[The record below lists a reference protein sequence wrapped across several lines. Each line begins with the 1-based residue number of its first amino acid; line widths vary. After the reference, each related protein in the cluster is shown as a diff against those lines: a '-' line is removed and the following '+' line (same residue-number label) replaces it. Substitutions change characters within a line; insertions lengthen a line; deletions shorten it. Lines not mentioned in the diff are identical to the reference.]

1 MDNIPD
7 KSYGIVPVFRNK
19 TDFLFL
25 LVHHK
30 GNHWAFPKGHKKE
43 GETDLEAVKREL
55 FEETGIKECEILDA
69 PFIEEKYTFE
79 LKGKTY
85 DKTNYYYIGIVD
97 DKETNTPKG
106 FRHEIEDMKWLS
118 FSEAMK
124 LATFDTARN
133 LLKQVFQILNN
144 YDYEK

>member
-1 MDNIPD
+1 MCNIPD
-7 KSYGIVPVFRNK
+7 KSCGIVPIFK
-19 TDFLFL
+19 DKIGFLFL

-43 GETDLEAVKREL
+43 GETDLETAKREL

-69 PFIEEKYTFE
+69 PFIEEKYSFE

-97 DKETNTPKG
+97 NRKTNTPKE
-106 FRHEIEDMKWLS
+106 FVQEIEETRWLF
-118 FSEAMK
+118 FSEAME
-124 LATFDTARN
+124 LATFDTAKVV
-133 LLKQVFQILNN
+133 LKQV
-144 YDYEK
+144 YEIVSEK

>member
-1 MDNIPD
+1 MNNIPD
-7 KSYGIVPVFRNK
+7 KSYGIVPAFKGK

-43 GETDLEAVKREL
+43 GESDIETAKREL
-55 FEETGIKECEILDA
+55 FEETGIKECEILDTS
-69 PFIEEKYTFE
+69 FIEEKYTFE
-79 LKGKTY
+79 FKGKTY
-85 DKTNYYYIGIVD
+85 NKTNYYYIGIID
-97 DKETNTPKG
+97 DKETNTPEE
-106 FRHEIEDMKWLS
+106 FRHEIEDMKWLP

-133 LLKQVFQILNN
+133 VLEQAFQALNN
-144 YDYEK
+144 HNH